1 MSFQTLNPFR
11 SQFTF
16 PVKTESFVYD
26 SKEYR
31 GLVDLAFSLYDNRAF
46 THCKV
51 KLTATTL
58 ATFSIGVLEL
68 AEKGYKL
75 DSNERSTSAGNGSY
89 GLNFLKPA
97 SMVTEDKE
105 FISKMVQDAYLAA
118 VEVNANTL
126 KAKLKSDLLADE
138 QRKENEKVAAQK
150 AKKEAEAERK
160 AEVEYEQLLAQFEAS
175 QEAN

>member
-11 SQFTF
+11 AQFTF

-31 GLVDLAFSLYDNRAF
+31 NLADLAFSLYENKAF

-58 ATFSIGVLEL
+58 ATFSMGVLEL
-68 AEKGYKL
+68 AEQGYKL

-97 SMVTEDKE
+97 SMVAEDKE
-105 FISKMVQDAYLAA
+105 FISNMVQDAYLAA
-118 VEVNANTL
+118 VEVNANNL
-126 KAKLKSDLLADE
+126 KAKLKANVLAED
-138 QRKENEKVAAQK
+138 QRKEQEKAATQK
-150 AKKEAEAERK
+150 AKKEFEAERK
-160 AEVEYEQLLAQFEAS
+160 AEIEYEELLKQFEES
-175 QEAN
+175 GE

>member
-1 MSFQTLNPFR
+1 MSYQTLNPFR
-11 SQFTF
+11 GQFTF

-31 GLVDLAFSLYDNRAF
+31 SLVDLAFSLYNNRAF

-58 ATFSIGVLEL
+58 TTFSLGVLEL

-97 SMVTEDKE
+97 SMVAEDKK
-105 FISKMVQDAYLAA
+105 FIEQMIQDAYLAA
-118 VEVNANTL
+118 VEVNANAL
-126 KAKLKSDLLADE
+126 KAKLKADVLAEE
-138 QRKENEKVAAQK
+138 QRKESEKVAAQNS
-150 AKKEAEAERK
+150 KKEFEAERK
-160 AEVEYEQLLAQFEAS
+160 AEIEYEALLKQFE
-175 QEAN
+175 EAEQ